1 MIIFF
6 SDQLENH
13 YPFFYSPALKPIGQ
27 LSLSERLQ
35 NFRAYPL
42 VINFK
47 DKIAPW
53 LSVNLL
59 KKELPVFV
67 NASLIPSHDQVKL
80 LTSHLLSF
88 KDNRGWVI
96 FSQKDVIAFSLP
108 FDQYGESQNFNKTLG
123 QVFRQVFLGVKKN
136 KIQIFDGEY
145 RLLNHLHEWMSE
157 GMRILENDIR
167 DYVKYHGLKKSRQ
180 YRNLWKGKGV
190 VIHSSVD
197 ISGGPIAIQEGVQ
210 IESFTCLKGPLVI
223 GKNSIISPHSYIKH
237 SIVGDAVKVGGEVS
251 NSIINNYSNK
261 AHYGY
266 LGNSYVGEWVNIGA
280 GAITSNLKNNYRLVT
295 YIDSQNK
302 KTNSGETFFG
312 SFLGDFSKIGI
323 NTSLSPGTVVG
334 MGASVSGIIDGYV
347 KGFSIR
353 NSGKQEGF
361 IRLSA
366 FKETH
371 KKMFFRRNFHL
382 SDEYWKKLEKN
393 YYSLVSNNLR

>member
-6 SDQLENH
+6 SDQLKNR
-13 YPFFYSPALKPIGQ
+13 YPFFCSPALKLIGP

-35 NFRAYPL
+35 NFRVHPL

-47 DKIAPW
+47 DKIIPW
-53 LSVNLL
+53 LSENFL
-59 KKELPVFV
+59 KKEFIVFV
-67 NASLIPSHDQVKL
+67 NASLTPSHDQVRL
-80 LTSHLLSF
+80 LTSHLFSF
-88 KDNRGWVI
+88 KDNEGWVI

-108 FDQYGESQNFNKTLG
+108 FDRYGESQNFNKTLG
-123 QVFRQVFLGVKKN
+123 QVFRQVLSEVKKN
-136 KIQIFDGEY
+136 KIQMIDGEY

-157 GMRILENDIR
+157 GMRILENDIG
-167 DYVKYHGLKKSRQ
+167 DYVKYHGLRKSRQ
-180 YRNLWKGKGV
+180 YRNLWKGERV
-190 VIHSSVD
+190 VIHSGVD
-197 ISGGPIAIQEGVQ
+197 ISGGPIAIQEGVR
-210 IESFTCLKGPLVI
+210 IESFTCLRGPLVI
-223 GKNSIISPHSYIKH
+223 GKNSVISPHSYIKH
-237 SIVGDAVKVGGEVS
+237 SIIGDTVKVGGEVS

-280 GAITSNLKNNYRLVT
+280 GTITSNLKNNYRPVT

-302 KTNSGETFFG
+302 KINSEETFLG

-323 NTSLSPGTVVG
+323 NTSLSPGTIVG
-334 MGASVSGIIDGYV
+334 MGASVSGMINGYV
-347 KGFSIR
+347 RDFSIR

-361 IRLSA
+361 IKLSA

-382 SDEYWKKLEKN
+382 SDEYWEKLEKN
-393 YYSLVSNNLR
+393 YHSLVSNNSR